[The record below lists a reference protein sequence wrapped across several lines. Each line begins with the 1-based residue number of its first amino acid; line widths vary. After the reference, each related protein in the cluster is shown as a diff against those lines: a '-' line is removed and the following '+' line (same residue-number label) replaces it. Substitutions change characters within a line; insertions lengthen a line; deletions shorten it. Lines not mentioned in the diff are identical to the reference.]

1 MGNLWQGMLQIYFS
15 LCFITENPAG
25 LMWHTNFIS
34 SGKFIHLFFSPS
46 HHLIICFYSKSVTRP
61 PNPNDSA
68 AAAIA
73 ASIAAANNDDAA
85 SEGETE
91 FTFRYRRSTEQG
103 WKGGEVKPKLF
114 Q

>member
-34 SGKFIHLFFSPS
+34 SGKLIHLFFFPS

-68 AAAIA
+68 AAVA
-73 ASIAAANNDDAA
+73 ATIAAANNDDAA